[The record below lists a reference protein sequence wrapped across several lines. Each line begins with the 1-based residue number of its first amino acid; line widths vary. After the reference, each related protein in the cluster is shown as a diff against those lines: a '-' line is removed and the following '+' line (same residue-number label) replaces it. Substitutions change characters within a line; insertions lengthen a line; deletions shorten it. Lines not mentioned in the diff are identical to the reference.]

1 MNDRTHAS
9 NAPGYIYVE
18 MDIRDPEGFKNRTA
32 LSAPAVHAAG

>member
-18 MDIRDPEGFKNRTA
+18 MDIRDPEGFKNYTA